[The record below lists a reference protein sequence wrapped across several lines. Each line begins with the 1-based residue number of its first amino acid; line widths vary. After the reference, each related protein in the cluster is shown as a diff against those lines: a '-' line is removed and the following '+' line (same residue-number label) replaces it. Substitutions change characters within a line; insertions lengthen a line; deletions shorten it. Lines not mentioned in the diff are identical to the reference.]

1 MSDVPLLVSANEML
15 ETAKLELAD
24 IRFDRLS
31 IDLVDDAPQV
41 GGDLD
46 ESEPTPIEINCVLGT
61 RQEGK
66 RFGTRFEFRITAPQ
80 WQAVIAVIAY
90 YEGCQ
95 EFALSSEAPAD
106 FASRVALMAAF
117 PYVREALSD
126 LTTRV
131 TGTAVLL
138 PLLRP
143 GQIVFTLNE

>member
-1 MSDVPLLVSANEML
+1 MSDVPLLTTADEML
-15 ETAKLELAD
+15 RIAELQLAA
-24 IRFDRLS
+24 IRFDHLS
-31 IDLVDDAPQV
+31 IDLIDNAPQAGV
-41 GGDLD
+41 DRED
-46 ESEPTPIEINCVLGT
+46 SESTPIEITCNLGT

-66 RFGTRFEFRITAPQ
+66 EFGARFEFHFKAAQ
-80 WQAVIAVIAY
+80 WQAVIAVITD

-95 EFALSSEAPAD
+95 EFALSPEAPAD
-106 FASRVALMAAF
+106 FASRVALIAAF

-143 GQIVFTLNE
+143 GQIVFALNE

>member
-1 MSDVPLLVSANEML
+1 MSDVPLLVSVEEML
-15 ETAKLELAD
+15 ATAKLQLVD

-31 IDLVDDAPQV
+31 IELVDAAPQA
-41 GGDLD
+41 GSDL
-46 ESEPTPIEINCVLGT
+46 EGSEPTLIEINCMLGT

-80 WQAVIAVIAY
+80 WEAVIAVITD

-95 EFALSSEAPAD
+95 EFALSPEAPAD

-138 PLLRP
+138 PLIRP
-143 GQIVFTLNE
+143 GQITFAPNK

>member
-1 MSDVPLLVSANEML
+1 MSDVPLLTTADEML
-15 ETAKLELAD
+15 RIAELQLAA
-24 IRFDRLS
+24 IRFDHLS
-31 IDLVDDAPQV
+31 IDLIDNAPQADV
-41 GGDLD
+41 DRED
-46 ESEPTPIEINCVLGT
+46 SESTPIEITCNLGT

-66 RFGTRFEFRITAPQ
+66 EFGARFEFHFKAAQ
-80 WQAVIAVIAY
+80 WQAVIAVITD

-95 EFALSSEAPAD
+95 EFALSPEAPAD

>member
-1 MSDVPLLVSANEML
+1 MSDVPLLTTVDEML
-15 ETAKLELAD
+15 RIAELQLAA
-24 IRFDRLS
+24 IRFDHLS
-31 IDLVDDAPQV
+31 IDLIDNAPQAGV
-41 GGDLD
+41 DRED
-46 ESEPTPIEINCVLGT
+46 SESTPIEINCMLGT
-61 RQEGK
+61 RQENK
-66 RFGTRFEFRITAPQ
+66 RFGTRFEFRIAAPQ

-95 EFALSSEAPAD
+95 EFVLSPEAPAD

-138 PLLRP
+138 PLIRP
-143 GQIVFTLNE
+143 GQITFAPNK

>member
-131 TGTAVLL
+131 TGTAVVL

>member
-1 MSDVPLLVSANEML
+1 MSDVPLLTTADEML
-15 ETAKLELAD
+15 RIVELQLAA
-24 IRFDRLS
+24 IRFDHLS
-31 IDLVDDAPQV
+31 IDLIDNAAQAGVDREDS
-41 GGDLD
+41 
-46 ESEPTPIEINCVLGT
+46 ESTPIEITCKLGT

-66 RFGTRFEFRITAPQ
+66 EFGARFEFHFKAAQ
-80 WQAVIAVIAY
+80 WQAAIAVITD

-95 EFALSSEAPAD
+95 EFAVSSEAPAD

-131 TGTAVLL
+131 TGTAVVL

>member
-1 MSDVPLLVSANEML
+1 MSDVPLLVSVEEML
-15 ETAKLELAD
+15 ATAKLQLVD

-31 IDLVDDAPQV
+31 IDLVDDAPQA
-41 GGDLD
+41 GSDL
-46 ESEPTPIEINCVLGT
+46 EGSEPTPIEINCMLGT

-95 EFALSSEAPAD
+95 APAD
-106 FASRVALMAAF
+106 FASKVALMAAF

-138 PLLRP
+138 PLIRP
-143 GQIVFTLNE
+143 GQITFAPNK

>member
-15 ETAKLELAD
+15 ETAKLQLAD

-41 GGDLD
+41 GGDLE
-46 ESEPTPIEINCVLGT
+46 ESEPTPIEINCMLGT
-61 RQEGK
+61 RQAGK
-66 RFGTRFEFRITAPQ
+66 RFGTRFEFQIKAPQ
-80 WQAVIAVIAY
+80 WTAVISVITD

-95 EFALSSEAPAD
+95 EFALSPEAPAD

-138 PLLRP
+138 PLIRP

>member
-15 ETAKLELAD
+15 ATAKLQLAD

-31 IDLVDDAPQV
+31 IDLVENTPQV
-41 GGDLD
+41 GGDLED
-46 ESEPTPIEINCVLGT
+46 SESTPIEIKCALGT
-61 RQEGK
+61 RHEGK
-66 RFGTRFEFRITAPQ
+66 RFGTRFEFQFKAAK
-80 WQAVIAVIAY
+80 WQAVIAVITD

-106 FASRVALMAAF
+106 FASRVALMAAY

-138 PLLRP
+138 PLIHP
-143 GQIVFTLNE
+143 GQITFAPNT

>member
-1 MSDVPLLVSANEML
+1 MSETPLLTSIDEML
-15 ETAKLELAD
+15 ETAQLQLAD
-24 IRFDRLS
+24 IRFDHMS
-31 IDLVDDAPQV
+31 IDLVENAPQA
-41 GGDLD
+41 GSDL
-46 ESEPTPIEINCVLGT
+46 EGSEATPIEINCMLGT
-61 RQEGK
+61 RHEGK
-66 RFGTRFEFRITAPQ
+66 RFGTRFEFQFKATQ
-80 WQAVIAVIAY
+80 WQAVIAVITY

-95 EFALSSEAPAD
+95 EFALAPEVPAD

-131 TGTAVLL
+131 TGTAVVL

>member
-46 ESEPTPIEINCVLGT
+46 ESEPTPIEINCLLGT

-95 EFALSSEAPAD
+95 EFALSPEAPAD

>member
-1 MSDVPLLVSANEML
+1 MSETPLLTSIDEML
-15 ETAKLELAD
+15 ETAQLQLAA
-24 IRFDRLS
+24 IRFDHLS
-31 IDLVDDAPQV
+31 IDLKDNAPQA
-41 GGDLD
+41 GIDRED
-46 ESEPTPIEINCVLGT
+46 SESTPIEIDCKLGT

-66 RFGTRFEFRITAPQ
+66 EFGARFEFRITAPQ
-80 WQAVIAVIAY
+80 WEAVIAVITD

-95 EFALSSEAPAD
+95 EFALSPEAPAD

-138 PLLRP
+138 PLIRP
-143 GQIVFTLNE
+143 GQITFAPNK

>member
-1 MSDVPLLVSANEML
+1 MSDVPLLTTTDEML
-15 ETAKLELAD
+15 RIAELQLAA
-24 IRFDRLS
+24 IRFDHLS

-138 PLLRP
+138 PLIRP
-143 GQIVFTLNE
+143 GQITFAPNK